1 MQGQCTPAGVLYA
14 ASLWLSNSAYLYLS
28 VSFIQMTKSL
38 MPGLVYATGIF
49 MGTEHFTKA
58 NAANMVL
65 IAFGV
70 VVCAIGEVNL
80 VFKGVAQQLAAL
92 LFEVCC
98 SVLACQQCRM
108 VIAYSASP
116 EAVCLT
122 IRMDTSK
129 TSAVHALFSSHA
141 PFQDCAVQA
150 ARLSLV
156 QVLINSKGLQMNPLQ
171 SLYYVSPACLICLSA
186 PFGEHSPNC

>member
-1 MQGQCTPAGVLYA
+1 MQAVCAPAGVLYA

-49 MGTEHFTKA
+49 MGTEKFSKA

-70 VVCAIGEVNL
+70 LVCAIGEVNL

-98 SVLACQQCRM
+98 PPVTCQQMHNPCRIPWNMAVADMM
-108 VIAYSASP
+108 VMI
-116 EAVCLT
+116 L
-122 IRMDTSK
+122 R
-129 TSAVHALFSSHA
+129 
-141 PFQDCAVQA
+141 
-150 ARLSLV
+150 
-156 QVLINSKGLQMNPLQ
+156 
-171 SLYYVSPACLICLSA
+171 
-186 PFGEHSPNC
+186 